1 MSLSVAEPSNVSAG
15 REYALLKVECD
26 AMRAPRGPGE
36 LGLVQTRDFG
46 LVSWVF
52 GGRGKVRTLLTE
64 LSLPLT
70 TSSFSLIG
78 DRDQW

>member
-1 MSLSVAEPSNVSAG
+1 
-15 REYALLKVECD
+15 
-26 AMRAPRGPGE
+26 MRTPRGPGE